1 MNAVVKAAWAAVVR
15 RRVQTVVTAVVALL
29 ATATSVLAFGLLV
42 ASMAPFDHAFSALHG
57 AHATVSVDAGRAT
70 AEQVRATGAGSGV
83 AEVAGPYPSTSA
95 PIMLPGDAVAHGTMT
110 VVGRAD
116 PNGPLD
122 TLKLR
127 SGRWVRAPGEV
138 VLGDGEGPRLGVGD
152 RLRLGGVELT
162 VVGIA
167 ASVTD
172 TAGAWTVPDQIAA
185 LEPGGAAKTFQALYR
200 FADAGDSDAVADGV
214 AAVRAAL
221 PSGAALG
228 STSYLDARREAAG
241 TAALVV
247 PFVTAFSVLGVV
259 MSVLIVGNVVS
270 GAVVAGYRGIGVLK
284 TLGFTPRQVSAVY
297 LAQVLLPALAGAAAG
312 MFAGHALAVPLLAD
326 TEQSYAVP
334 EVAGVPWWVDVLV
347 PVGLLLVVCVAALI
361 PALRAGRI
369 PAIQAIAVGRAPRA
383 GRGFRAH
390 RLLARSRLPR
400 AVALGL
406 AGPFA
411 RPARTGM
418 TLAALLLGTTA
429 VTFAYGLG
437 QTLTRAD
444 DGLSREGSSQI
455 TVSLGMVGEQGGMHQ
470 GPPEGAGTAG
480 AAGGPPAPPA
490 PPAPPRGPQSG
501 RPTAEQ
507 PPSADPVAVADMLR
521 ADAATARFTSV
532 TTLEVEVPGRTRP
545 LELTGYDTD
554 SSWLGYPVVAGRWLQ
569 GAGEIVVPTSF
580 LRTSALRVGD
590 EVALDHDGRRVTVR
604 IVGEAFSSDEE
615 ALLTDR
621 ATLLQL
627 KPDAAIT
634 AYEVQ
639 VTPGTNADAYA
650 ERISEAGVFAAGA
663 GAAMPRS
670 EENSTIPILIG
681 LIGTLTLLIA
691 GVAGLGVLNTVA
703 LDTRERA
710 QSIGVL
716 KSLGMT
722 PRQTMAMV
730 VTSVVGLG
738 LVGGAAGIPLGVALH
753 HLVAPVMAS
762 TADLRLPDSMVS
774 VYGVPAY
781 AVLAVSG
788 AVLATLGALLP
799 AGWAARSRAAA
810 WRTE

>member
-1 MNAVVKAAWAAVVR
+1 MNAVAKAAWAAVVR

-42 ASMAPFDHAFSALHG
+42 ASMAPFDHAFSSLHG
-57 AHATVSVDAGRAT
+57 AHAAVSVDAGQAT
-70 AEQVRATGAGSGV
+70 AEQVRATAARAGV
-83 AEVAGPYPSTSA
+83 AEVGGPYPSTSA
-95 PIMLPGDAVAHGTMT
+95 PLTLPGDAMARGTLT

-127 SGRWVRAPGEV
+127 SGRWVRAPGEL
-138 VLGDGEGPRLGVGD
+138 VLADAEGPRLKVGD
-152 RLRLGGVELT
+152 QLRVGGVDLT
-162 VVGIA
+162 IVGIA
-167 ASVTD
+167 ASVTG
-172 TAGAWTVPDQIAA
+172 TAGAWTVPEQIAA
-185 LEPGGAAKTFQALYR
+185 LEPAGAAKTFQALYR
-200 FADAGDSDAVADGV
+200 FSDAGDSGAVADGV

-221 PSGAALG
+221 PSGAVLG

-297 LAQVLLPALAGAAAG
+297 LAQVLLPALVGAVAG

-334 EVAGVPWWVDVLV
+334 EVAGIPWWVDVLV
-347 PVGLLLVVCVAALI
+347 PVGLLLVVCVAALV

-400 AVALGL
+400 AVGLGL
-406 AGPFA
+406 ASPFA

-444 DGLSREGSSQI
+444 DGLSREGSSQV
-455 TVSLGMVGEQGGMHQ
+455 TVVLGMPGEQGGLHQ
-470 GPPEGAGTAG
+470 GPPGGSGTAG
-480 AAGGPPAPPA
+480 EPGGPPAPPA
-490 PPAPPRGPQSG
+490 PPDPPRGAQPG
-501 RPTAEQ
+501 PTAEQ
-507 PPSADPVAVADMLR
+507 PPSADPVAVADTLR
-521 ADAATARFTSV
+521 ADAGTARFTSV
-532 TTLEVEVPGRTRP
+532 TTLEVEVPGRTRA
-545 LELTGYDTD
+545 LELTAYDTD
-554 SSWLGYPVVAGRWLQ
+554 SSWLGYPVVAGRWFQ
-569 GAGEIVVPTSF
+569 GPGEIVVPTSF

-604 IVGEAFSSDEE
+604 IVGEAFSNDEE

-621 ATLLQL
+621 ATLLRL
-627 KPDAAIT
+627 KPDAAVT

-639 VTPGTNADAYA
+639 VKPGTNAEAYA
-650 ERISEAGVFAAGA
+650 KGISEAGVFASGKGMAV
-663 GAAMPRS
+663 PRA
-670 EENSTIPILIG
+670 EENETIPILIG

-730 VTSVVGLG
+730 VTSVVGIG

-774 VYGVPAY
+774 VYGVAAY
-781 AVLAVSG
+781 AALAVSG
-788 AVLATLGALLP
+788 AVLAALGALLP

>member
-29 ATATSVLAFGLLV
+29 ATATSVLALGLLV
-42 ASMAPFDHAFSALHG
+42 ASMAPFDHAFSSLHG
-57 AHATVSVDAGRAT
+57 AHAAVSVDAAQAT
-70 AEQVRATGAGSGV
+70 AEQVEATAASAGI
-83 AEVAGPYPSTSA
+83 AEVGGPYPATSA
-95 PIMLPGDAVAHGTMT
+95 PMTFPGDSFARGTLT
-110 VVGRAD
+110 VVGRTD
-116 PNGPLD
+116 PDGPVD
-122 TLKLR
+122 RLKIR
-127 SGRWVRAPGEV
+127 SGRWARAPGEV
-138 VLGDGEGPRLGVGD
+138 VLADGEGPRLRIGEK
-152 RLRLGGVELT
+152 LRLGDVELT
-162 VVGIA
+162 VVGTA

-172 TAGAWTVPDQIAA
+172 TAGAWTVPEQIAA
-185 LEPGGAAKTFQALYR
+185 LEPVGTAKTFQALYR
-200 FADAGDSDAVADGV
+200 FTDADDSTAVADGV
-214 AAVRAAL
+214 SSVRAAL
-221 PSGAALG
+221 PSGAVLG
-228 STSYLDARREAAG
+228 STSYLDARRESAG

-284 TLGFTPRQVSAVY
+284 TLGFTPRQVSAAY
-297 LAQVLLPALAGAAAG
+297 LAQVLLPAVVGAVAGTL
-312 MFAGHALAVPLLAD
+312 AGHALAVPLLAD
-326 TEQSYAVP
+326 TERSYAVP
-334 EVAGVPWWVDVLV
+334 EVPAIPWWVDLAV
-347 PVGLLLVVCVAALI
+347 PAGLLLVVAVAALL

-369 PAIQAIAVGRAPRA
+369 PAVQAIAVGRAPRT

-400 AVALGL
+400 AVGLGL
-406 AGPFA
+406 ASPFA

-437 QTLTRAD
+437 QTLNRAD
-444 DGLSREGSSQI
+444 DGLSREGSSQV
-455 TVSLGMVGEQGGMHQ
+455 TVALGMPGERGGMHE
-470 GPPEGAGTAG
+470 GPP
-480 AAGGPPAPPA
+480 GGPGGSSGGPGEPPGG
-490 PPAPPRGPQSG
+490 PGEPPRGPGPMPEQM
-501 RPTAEQ
+501 PT
-507 PPSADPVAVADMLR
+507 ADPVAVAEALR
-521 ADAATARFTSV
+521 ADAGTARFTSV
-532 TTLEVEVPGRTRP
+532 TTVEVEVPGRTRA
-545 LELTGYDTD
+545 LELTGYDID
-554 SSWLGYPVVAGRWLQ
+554 SSWLGYPVVAGRWFE
-569 GAGEIVVPTSF
+569 GPGEVVVPTSF
-580 LRTSALRVGD
+580 LRASALRVGD
-590 EVALDHDGRRVTVR
+590 EIALDRDGRRVTVR
-604 IVGEAFSSDEE
+604 IVGEVFANDEE
-615 ALLTDR
+615 ALYTDR
-621 ATLLQL
+621 ATLLGL
-627 KPDAAIT
+627 KSDAAVT
-634 AYEVQ
+634 SYEVQ
-639 VTPGTNADAYA
+639 VAPGTNAAAYA
-650 ERISEAGVFAAGA
+650 KRISAAGVFAAGH
-663 GAAMPRS
+663 GAAVPRS
-670 EENSTIPILIG
+670 ESNETLAVLIG

-753 HLVAPVMAS
+753 HVVAPVMAS
-762 TADLRLPDSMVS
+762 TADLRLPDTMVE

-788 AVLATLGALLP
+788 AVLAALGALLP

>member
-1 MNAVVKAAWAAVVR
+1 MNAAVKAAWAAVVR
-15 RRVQTVVTAVVALL
+15 RRLQTVVTAVVALL

-42 ASMAPFDHAFSALHG
+42 SSMAPFDHAFASLRG

-70 AEQVRATGAGSGV
+70 AEQIRTSATRSGITAV
-83 AEVAGPYPSTSA
+83 GGPYPSTSA
-95 PIMLPGDAVAHGTMT
+95 ALTLPGDSGASRGTMT
-110 VVGRAD
+110 VVGRTD
-116 PNGPLD
+116 PDGPVD
-122 TLKLR
+122 KLKIR

-138 VLGDGEGPRLGVGD
+138 VIADGAGPRSRVGD
-152 RLRLGGVELT
+152 RLKIGGIELT

-172 TAGAWTVPDQIAA
+172 TAGAWTVPEQIAA
-185 LEPGGAAKTFQALYR
+185 LETPGAAKTFQALYR
-200 FADAGDSDAVADGV
+200 FTDAGDSTAVTNGIASVREALTSDAV
-214 AAVRAAL
+214 
-221 PSGAALG
+221 LG

-297 LAQVLLPALAGAAAG
+297 LAQVLLPALAGAVAG
-312 MFAGHALAVPLLAD
+312 AFLGHLLAVPLLAD
-326 TEQSYAVP
+326 TERSYAVP
-334 EVAGVPWWVDVLV
+334 EVAGIPWWVDVLV
-347 PVGLLLVVCVAALI
+347 PSGLILVVCVAALI

-369 PAIQAIAVGRAPRA
+369 PAVQAIAVGRAPRT

-400 AVALGL
+400 AVGLGL
-406 AGPFA
+406 ASPFA

-437 QTLTRAD
+437 QTLNRAD
-444 DGLSREGSSQI
+444 EGLSRNGSSQV
-455 TVSLGMVGEQGGMHQ
+455 TVALGLPGPNGGPQPPGGANAQG
-470 GPPEGAGTAG
+470 GPPE
-480 AAGGPPAPPA
+480 PPSAQL
-490 PPAPPRGPQSG
+490 PRGTQ
-501 RPTAEQ
+501 
-507 PPSADPVAVADMLR
+507 SADPVAVADALR
-521 ADAATARFTSV
+521 ADAGTARFTSV
-532 TTLEVEVPGRTRP
+532 TNLEVQAPGRTRG

-554 SSWLGYPVVAGRWLQ
+554 SAWLGFPVVAGRWFQ
-569 GAGEIVVPTSF
+569 GTGEIVVPTSF
-580 LRTSALRVGD
+580 LRSSALRVGD
-590 EVALDHDGRRVTVR
+590 EIALDHDGRRVTVR
-604 IVGEAFSSDEE
+604 IVGEVFANDEE
-615 ALLTDR
+615 TVYADR
-621 ATLLQL
+621 ATLLAL
-627 KPDAAIT
+627 DPDAPIN

-639 VTPGTNADAYA
+639 VDSGTSTAAYTK
-650 ERISEAGVFAAGA
+650 RISESGVFAAG
-663 GAAMPRS
+663 GGMAMPRDDKN
-670 EENSTIPILIG
+670 ETIPILIG

-691 GVAGLGVLNTVA
+691 AVAGLGVLNTVA

-753 HLVAPVMAS
+753 HAVAPVMAS
-762 TADLRLPDSMVS
+762 TADLRLPDDMLS

-781 AVLAVSG
+781 VILAVSG
-788 AVLATLGALLP
+788 AVLAALGALLP
-799 AGWAARSRAAA
+799 AGWAAKSRAAA

>member
-1 MNAVVKAAWAAVVR
+1 MNAVAKAAWAAVVR

-42 ASMAPFDHAFSALHG
+42 ASMAPFDHAFSSLHG
-57 AHATVSVDAGRAT
+57 AHAAVSVDAGQAT
-70 AEQVRATGAGSGV
+70 AEQVRATAARAGV
-83 AEVAGPYPSTSA
+83 AEVGGPYPSTSA
-95 PIMLPGDAVAHGTMT
+95 PLTLPGDSVARGTMT

-127 SGRWVRAPGEV
+127 SGRWVRAPGEL
-138 VLGDGEGPRLGVGD
+138 VLADVEGPRLKVGD
-152 RLRLGGVELT
+152 QLRVGGVDLT
-162 VVGIA
+162 IVGIA
-167 ASVTD
+167 ASVTG
-172 TAGAWTVPDQIAA
+172 TAGAWTVPEQIAA
-185 LEPGGAAKTFQALYR
+185 LEPAGAAKTFQALYR
-200 FADAGDSDAVADGV
+200 FSDADDSGAVADGV

-221 PSGAALG
+221 PSGAVLG

-297 LAQVLLPALAGAAAG
+297 LAQVLLPALVGAVAG

-334 EVAGVPWWVDVLV
+334 EVAGIPWWVDVLV

-400 AVALGL
+400 AVGLGL
-406 AGPFA
+406 ASPFA

-444 DGLSREGSSQI
+444 DGLSREGSSQV
-455 TVSLGMVGEQGGMHQ
+455 TVVLGMPGERGGLHE
-470 GPPEGAGTAG
+470 GPP
-480 AAGGPPAPPA
+480 GGPGAPGQPPPVPAQP
-490 PPAPPRGPQSG
+490 G
-501 RPTAEQ
+501 PTAER
-507 PPSADPVAVADMLR
+507 PPSADPVAVADTLR
-521 ADAATARFTSV
+521 ADAGTARFTSV
-532 TTLEVEVPGRTRP
+532 TTLEVEVPGRTRA
-545 LELTGYDTD
+545 LELTAYDTD
-554 SSWLGYPVVAGRWLQ
+554 SSWLGYPVVAGRWFQ
-569 GAGEIVVPTSF
+569 APGEVVVPTSF

-604 IVGEAFSSDEE
+604 IVGEAFSNDEE

-621 ATLLQL
+621 ATLLRL
-627 KPDAAIT
+627 KPDAAVT

-639 VTPGTNADAYA
+639 VKPGTNAEAYA
-650 ERISEAGVFAAGA
+650 NGISEAGVFASGN
-663 GAAMPRS
+663 GIAMPRA
-670 EENSTIPILIG
+670 EENEAIPILIG

-730 VTSVVGLG
+730 VTSVAGIG

-762 TADLRLPDSMVS
+762 TADLRLPDSMVA